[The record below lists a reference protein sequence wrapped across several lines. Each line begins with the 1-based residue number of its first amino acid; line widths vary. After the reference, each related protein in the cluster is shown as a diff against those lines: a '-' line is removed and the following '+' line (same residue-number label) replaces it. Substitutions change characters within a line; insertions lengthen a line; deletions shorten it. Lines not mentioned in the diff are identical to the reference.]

1 MTLFLAS
8 VTSPAEAELALAG
21 GADIIDC
28 KDPAKGALG
37 ALAPAAVSEIV
48 RTIGGA
54 KPVSA
59 VTGDLPMQPD
69 VIAAAAQAMAAA
81 GADYIKVG
89 LFPSA
94 LPGAARADCIRAL
107 APLAARHKII
117 GVLFADRSPDFELL
131 ALLAQSGFAG
141 AMLDTAGKGAGRLLT
156 HQGMPALDAFIKACK
171 AKALLCG
178 LAGSLEP
185 PDVPRLLALSPDF
198 LGFRGALCAGGAR
211 GARLDAAALA
221 HIRSLIAPRSA
232 PAPAGSVTDRIFVS
246 DFTVAMR
253 IGAYAHELIAP
264 QRVRFNVEASVAR
277 SSHQG
282 DDMHGDMRDVFSYD
296 LITDAIRMLA
306 AAETFTLAETVAE
319 RVAALVLQHP
329 RARHVRVRVEK
340 LDLGPYRVGVE
351 IERERPD

>member
-8 VTSPAEAELALAG
+8 VASPDEAELALAS

-28 KDPAKGALG
+28 KDPSKGALG
-37 ALAPAAVSEIV
+37 ALAPETVGAIV
-48 RTIGGA
+48 RAMAGR

-69 VIAAAAQAMAAA
+69 SLAAAARAMAAA

-89 LFPSA
+89 LFA
-94 LPGAARADCIRAL
+94 GEARADCIRAL
-107 APLAARHKII
+107 APLATRHKIV
-117 GVLFADRSPDFELL
+117 GVLFADRSPDYALL
-131 ALLAQSGFAG
+131 PLLAQSGFAG

-156 HQGMPALDAFIKACK
+156 HLDMPALAAFVGACK
-171 AKALLCG
+171 AQRLMCG

-198 LGFRGALCAGGAR
+198 LGFRGALCAGGTR
-211 GARLDAAALA
+211 GGALDAAALA
-221 HIRSLIAPRSA
+221 HIRSLIAPQ
-232 PAPAGSVTDRIFVS
+232 PAPALASGASDRVFVL
-246 DFTVAMR
+246 DFTVPMR
-253 IGAYAHELIAP
+253 IGAYAHELLAP
-264 QRVRFNVEASVAR
+264 QNVRFNVEADIAR
-277 SSHQG
+277 ATRQS
-282 DDMHGDMRDVFSYD
+282 DDMRDVFSYD
-296 LITDAIRMLA
+296 LITDGIRMLA
-306 AAETFTLAETVAE
+306 AAETFTLVETTAE

-351 IERERPD
+351 IERGRQD